1 MTVYLLNL
9 HTLCENDVKA
19 LFCTLPAFRAEGAKR
34 YRRHEA
40 YVQSVAGFC
49 LVRYALKQL
58 DPKIDTD
65 AWTFAESGKPYLR
78 AGTPFF
84 SLSHTAHFVAV
95 AVSESEE
102 IGVDIEE
109 IRPRSGVFAKK
120 ICSAAELELLGAATD
135 PASELIRLW
144 SAKEV
149 EAKRSGVGLGRGIR
163 EISLETVQSVR
174 FSLDGI
180 PHWLSVSP
188 AGEMPPII
196 SVDKKEVLSIC
207 SI

>member
-9 HTLCENDVKA
+9 HTLCENDVKT
-19 LFCTLPAFRAEGAKR
+19 LFLTLPPFRAESATR
-34 YRRHEA
+34 YRRREA

-65 AWTFAESGKPYLR
+65 AWTFAENGKPYLR
-78 AGTPFF
+78 AGTPYFN
-84 SLSHTAHFVAV
+84 LSHTTHCVAV

-109 IRPRSGVFAKK
+109 TKPRSRAFAKK
-120 ICSAAELELLGAATD
+120 ICSAAELTLIEVAADST
-135 PASELIRLW
+135 SELTRLW
-144 SAKEV
+144 SAKEAEV
-149 EAKRSGVGLGRGIR
+149 KRSGKGIGRGMR
-163 EISLETVQSVR
+163 EISLKSVQNIPFAVN
-174 FSLDGI
+174 DV

-188 AGEMPPII
+188 AKEAPHII
-196 SVDKKEVLSIC
+196 WVDKKEL
-207 SI
+207 